1 MSLKSTIHTLAL
13 KRSVMATCAAL
24 VLAGSVAGVAGAQQT
39 PQRTPIPSVRPP
51 GVPGAPGTPGTPA
64 RPNRDQFVSAFAAKL
79 GITVDRLNQALTD
92 TRNDLG
98 LKQGGPGPFGH
109 GGHKGR
115 SGPGGPGGPGG
126 PAFGRRA
133 FGASLDAAAQA
144 MNITAD
150 QLRQE
155 LPGKT
160 LTDVARARSVD
171 PARVSSALKTA
182 ATTQIDQAVT
192 AGRLTTEQATRAK
205 QRAGEEI
212 DQLMTRQIPAG
223 QPGQPGQPRRPGQP
237 GAAIPGAARTTA

>member
-1 MSLKSTIHTLAL
+1 MSLKSTIHSLTL
-13 KRSVMATCAAL
+13 KRSVMATGAAL

-39 PQRTPIPSVRPP
+39 PQRTPTPSVRPP
-51 GVPGAPGTPGTPA
+51 GVPGTPA
-64 RPNRDQFVSAFAAKL
+64 RPNRDQFVSALAAKL
-79 GITVDRLNQALTD
+79 GIPVDRLNQAFTD

-98 LKQGGPGPFGH
+98 LKQGGPGAFGH

-115 SGPGGPGGPGG
+115 SGPGGPGGP
-126 PAFGRRA
+126 AFGRRG

-171 PARVSSALKTA
+171 PARVSAALKTA

-192 AGRLTTEQATRAK
+192 AGRLTTEQATLAK

-223 QPGQPGQPRRPGQP
+223 QPGQPRRPGQP
-237 GAAIPGAARTTA
+237 GAAIPGAARTTV

>member
-13 KRSVMATCAAL
+13 KRSVMATGAAL
-24 VLAGSVAGVAGAQQT
+24 VLAGSIAGVAGAQQAPQGIPT
-39 PQRTPIPSVRPP
+39 PGARAQAT
-51 GVPGAPGTPGTPA
+51 PGAPGAQA
-64 RPNRDQFVSAFAAKL
+64 RPSHDQFLSAFAAKL

-98 LKQGGPGPFGH
+98 LQQGGPGLFGH
-109 GGHKGR
+109 GGHEGR
-115 SGPGGPGGPGG
+115 GGPGGPG
-126 PAFGRRA
+126 FGRRG

-150 QLRQE
+150 QLRHE

-160 LTDVARARSVD
+160 LTDVARTRNVD
-171 PARVSSALKTA
+171 PARVSAALKTA

-192 AGRLTTEQATRAK
+192 AGRLTTEQATLAK

-223 QPGQPGQPRRPGQP
+223 QPGQPGQPRRSGQP